1 MIVVQRDVFSP
12 KQLDSILSMFQ
23 SFTGSPTF
31 SRLASTN
38 SWFKKKLN
46 VFEKSQ
52 KSYSYVGILNWKVN
66 SQDHGRIVWMGDE
79 AQSVC
84 PELT

>member
-1 MIVVQRDVFSP
+1 
-12 KQLDSILSMFQ
+12 
-23 SFTGSPTF
+23 
-31 SRLASTN
+31 
-38 SWFKKKLN
+38 
-46 VFEKSQ
+46 
-52 KSYSYVGILNWKVN
+52 VN